1 MQLSENLQ
9 LKRNKNNW
17 EPRSSG
23 ELWRSELVQRS
34 TAQRLCRAKTIHV
47 LVLTRVLV
55 SALLLSACVS
65 VPAYEEAR
73 STADVEK
80 EAHRR
85 TRLRLQ
91 ALEETGAPS
100 SEEEGEAKQ
109 AALQPES
116 EKCEAEPSDSAE
128 LAELQAQLSQ
138 KEANLQSY
146 AQQKQAWAGERKSYE
161 AKLAQQQKELVRL
174 QSALARAEAV
184 QSGEGEPPQEAQS
197 PAGAPAQPGE
207 PSVEEAELL
216 ERGLLDQEPPEPAL
230 DPDVG

>member
-9 LKRNKNNW
+9 LQRNENNG
-17 EPRSSG
+17 EARSSG

-100 SEEEGEAKQ
+100 SEGEAKQ

-138 KEANLQSY
+138 KEASLQSY
-146 AQQKQAWAGERKSYE
+146 TQQKQAWAGERKSYE

-184 QSGEGEPPQEAQS
+184 QQGEGEPPQEAQP

-207 PSVEEAELL
+207 PSAEEAELS
-216 ERGLLDQEPPEPAL
+216 ERGLLDQEPPEAAL